1 MGTLST
7 AVRNKKQ
14 KVLREGN
21 ARRRQEK
28 LLKKVVNEM
37 RDYSKLVMPEV
48 DGRLVVVLPADRAPA
63 RSARRAAV
71 LARRQAKVDKAAG
84 GQR

>member
-21 ARRRQEK
+21 ARRRLEK
-28 LLKKVVNEM
+28 LVKKVTNEM
-37 RDYSKLVMPEV
+37 IHYGKLAMPEV
-48 DGRLVVVLPADRAPA
+48 DCRIVVVLPADRSPA
-63 RSARRAAV
+63 RTARRAAV